1 MLIKIFLLEN
11 GGTTCKIVE
20 TQIRCHNVASDLGL
34 HFFANTPLGVSSMKW
49 VNSRFTALLR
59 YDYDVLNRQ
68 AFRFIC
74 LQ

>member
-11 GGTTCKIVE
+11 GGTTCKKVE

-49 VNSRFTALLR
+49 VKNAI
-59 YDYDVLNRQ
+59 V
-68 AFRFIC
+68 
-74 LQ
+74 

>member
-49 VNSRFTALLR
+49 VNVSPF
-59 YDYDVLNRQ
+59 
-68 AFRFIC
+68 
-74 LQ
+74 

>member
-20 TQIRCHNVASDLGL
+20 TQIRSDLGL

-49 VNSRFTALLR
+49 VKDNSEIVFLISQRKRML
-59 YDYDVLNRQ
+59 
-68 AFRFIC
+68 
-74 LQ
+74 

>member
-49 VNSRFTALLR
+49 VKNAYFPNTCFE
-59 YDYDVLNRQ
+59 V
-68 AFRFIC
+68 
-74 LQ
+74 

>member
-34 HFFANTPLGVSSMKW
+34 HFFAITPLGVSSMKW
-49 VNSRFTALLR
+49 VIIASRSVGHPA
-59 YDYDVLNRQ
+59 NR
-68 AFRFIC
+68 R
-74 LQ
+74 L